1 MNRAFRTVLFVCLFL
16 FFPWG
21 APNVASV
28 SLLFEGVWS
37 YHSKEIL
44 LGLGQ
49 EGVNSFLVIK
59 AEGACDLFSRD
70 ASRE

>member
-1 MNRAFRTVLFVCLFL
+1 MS
-16 FFPWG
+16 
-21 APNVASV
+21 ASV

>member
-1 MNRAFRTVLFVCLFL
+1 ML
-16 FFPWG
+16 
-21 APNVASV
+21 ASV
-28 SLLFEGVWS
+28 SLLFGGVWS

-59 AEGACDLFSRD
+59 AEGACDLFSKD
-70 ASRE
+70 ASGEQQDARKEELEGQGDHKTRL